1 MKRDTAIRIPRP
13 LGVTALL
20 QEYHQTQEESTLI
33 QARQYI
39 IQQWLISNGK
49 LCGNMI
55 SLNDLSAFLGVDPE
69 MVRIQMRDSFLQ
81 TKLWNKEVQEQL
93 LESLVGQ
100 QIVWAMEDRMEVDN
114 QVGILRD
121 SQGRHYTPFV
131 TAELNKAIGMKI
143 STTNTLAGIIRSLS
157 GGGSVNIFNQTNTQN
172 NIAAVGVTVKE
183 AIEIIQS
190 ESKSLD
196 APQQVQ
202 YIENHYPTE
211 EFPEVVAHR
220 QTGMDVTREGLTL
233 SQGELVQIADDYK
246 GTLKSFD
253 DNHHEI
259 RREIEL
265 GIDINAEDP
274 ELQVYPQ

>member
-33 QARQYI
+33 QAKQYI

-49 LCGNMI
+49 LCGNLI

-69 MVRIQMRDSFLQ
+69 TVRIQMRDSFLQ

-196 APQQVQ
+196 APQQIQ

>member
-33 QARQYI
+33 QAKQYI

-69 MVRIQMRDSFLQ
+69 MVRLQMRDSFLQ

-202 YIENHYPTE
+202 YIENHYSTE

>member
-13 LGVTALL
+13 LGVTAIL
-20 QEYHQTQEESTLI
+20 QEYHKTKNQDTLI
-33 QARQYI
+33 QAKQYI

-49 LCGNMI
+49 FSGMVLN
-55 SLNDLSAFLGVDPE
+55 LNDLASFLKVDPE
-69 MVRIQMRDSFLQ
+69 MIRLQMRDTFLQ
-81 TKLWNKEVQEQL
+81 TKLWNKELQESL

-114 QVGILRD
+114 QVGVLRD

-172 NIAAVGVTVKE
+172 NIAAVGVTVQE

-190 ESKSLD
+190 ESRALD

-211 EFPEVVAHR
+211 EFPEVVAHK
-220 QTGMDVTREGLTL
+220 QTGMDVTREGLNL
-233 SQGELVQIADDYK
+233 SQGELLQIADDYK
-246 GTLKSFD
+246 GTIKAFD

-265 GIDINAEDP
+265 GIDPDEVDP
-274 ELQVYPQ
+274 ELEVYPA